1 MLMKKLLL
9 YALLVF
15 TTLTSCERDPVL
27 QQPVSQT
34 SSQAQMELVVL
45 GKQGNADFFLNTP
58 ILMPDSSRMRFDELK
73 LYLSDIELQ
82 NTSGTWV
89 PVKEYWL
96 ADFRRGHS
104 TGKTQ
109 HGKGERITITLPEGN
124 YHTVRYCVGLPYRIN
139 RTDPTPLA
147 PNHPLSIYQGMYW
160 DWNSG
165 YRFFLL
171 EGMMDTTRTGAG
183 IPDHYFAYHLGLD
196 TLYFCNTA
204 EFPAIQVKSP
214 TRAGELAI
222 PALDFELDVI
232 KVFYGSIDTVRT
244 QLEPI
249 THTSG
254 NFPLALRMNENLK
267 KAWRVIPE

>member
-9 YALLVF
+9 YSLLVF
-15 TTLTSCERDPVL
+15 TTLTGCERDPVL

-58 ILMPDSSRMRFDELK
+58 VLMPDSSRMRFDELK
-73 LYLSDIELQ
+73 VYLSDIELQ

-165 YRFFLL
+165 YRFFLM

-214 TRAGELAI
+214 SRAGELAI
-222 PALDFELDVI
+222 PALDIELDVI
-232 KVFYGSIDTVRT
+232 KVFYGNSDTIRT

-254 NFPLALRMNENLK
+254 TFPLALRMNENLK